1 MSEKSATERG
11 TLSDVRD
18 RTDDITDIEP
28 QPIVQLSTRP
38 VYANRWISV
47 REDQVRFPNAHEGIY
62 GVVTCSPCVGILPF
76 VDDDHVLL
84 IRQFRYVRQEL
95 TWEMPTGAREH
106 GEDAETA
113 AQRELGEECGVRA
126 GRLTPVCRFDS
137 SKSVVHERAELFLAH
152 DLSAVEARPE
162 ATEQI
167 VRRVVP
173 FAEALAMVR
182 RSEITDAM
190 TVIAILH
197 AALDRAGL
205 SAGAG

>member
-1 MSEKSATERG
+1 M
-11 TLSDVRD
+11 
-18 RTDDITDIEP
+18 TDLAGFEP
-28 QPIVQLSTRP
+28 EPIVQLTTRP

-47 REDQVRFPNAHEGIY
+47 REDTVRFPTGHEGIY

-95 TWEMPTGAREH
+95 TWEMPTGAREP
-106 GEDAETA
+106 GEDALAA
-113 AQRELGEECGVRA
+113 AQRELGEECGFHA

-152 DLSAVEARPE
+152 DLAVVDCRPE
-162 ATEQI
+162 PTEQI
-167 VRRVVP
+167 VSRVFP

-190 TVIAILH
+190 TVIAVLH
-197 AALDRAGL
+197 AALDRAARF
-205 SAGAG
+205 SAAAG